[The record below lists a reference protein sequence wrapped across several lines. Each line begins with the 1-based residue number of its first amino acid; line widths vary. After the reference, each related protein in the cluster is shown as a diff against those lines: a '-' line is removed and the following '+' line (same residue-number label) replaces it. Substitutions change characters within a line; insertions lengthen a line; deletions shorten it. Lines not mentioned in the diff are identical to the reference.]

1 LVCLIDVVIGSK
13 ERLRKETFITFVDL
27 WISSQNSL
35 IRIKTT
41 IV

>member
-13 ERLRKETFITFVDL
+13 ERLRKETFITVVDL
-27 WISSQNSL
+27 WISSQNRL

-41 IV
+41 MV